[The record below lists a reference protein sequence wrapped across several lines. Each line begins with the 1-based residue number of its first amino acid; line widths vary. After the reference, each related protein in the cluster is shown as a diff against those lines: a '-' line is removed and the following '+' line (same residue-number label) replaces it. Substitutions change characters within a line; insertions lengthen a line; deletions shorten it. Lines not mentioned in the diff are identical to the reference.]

1 MTFATITAPLR
12 AGTACMLLGMSGV
25 LAAQEAA
32 KAPND
37 LAKTAQIFG
46 SRETVRDISLSPSGN
61 KIVYVSAG
69 PGSSEV
75 LTVINL
81 AGDAK
86 PRVITVNNE
95 VQSDLDQCEWA
106 TETRIVCQVSG
117 ISRNDDGILVPYDRM
132 FAIEDD
138 GSNPKV
144 LTVRQSALALQALQF
159 GGDVIALDV
168 AGEPGKV
175 LLTRSYVP
183 ENTSGSRLASAAE
196 GLGID
201 LVDATT
207 GKRDVFETPD
217 KMASRYVADA
227 SGRVR
232 IKKRSLLD
240 GNGILTG
247 KELYFYRAPDSDS
260 WKPFENLTI
269 DGQPAGSFAP
279 VSVDSIRN
287 VAYGFID
294 KDGYGA
300 IAEFPLDGSGAGKI
314 LLARGDVDVDTLLR
328 IGRQRRAVG
337 ASYATEKRAIAYFDP
352 ALAKIAADLG
362 KALPGKPVV
371 NIVGASA
378 DENRLLLIASSDTQ
392 PGMVYLF
399 DKQART
405 LEPLIDVRANLANVP
420 LGKMQ
425 AVTYPAADGTQI
437 PAYLTLPPGSDGKGL
452 PAVVLPH
459 GGPAARDEWGFD
471 WIVQFLTARGYAVLQ
486 PNYRGSAGYGEAW
499 YGRNGFKAWDVA
511 IGDVN
516 DAGRWLVSQG
526 IAQPDKLAVA
536 GWSYGGYA
544 ALQSQVTDP
553 TLFKAV
559 VAIAPVTDLNYLV
572 EDAGAYTTSRLV
584 RDFVGTGDHVNAGSP
599 RRFASRFAAP
609 VALFHGTLD
618 LNVEVRHS
626 RGMEAALKAEGKSVL
641 YREYPDLQHDLG
653 DSAVRAAMLTEI
665 GQFLDAA
672 LGQK

>member
-1 MTFATITAPLR
+1 MTSATFSALLR
-12 AGTACMLLGMSGV
+12 AGTACV
-25 LAAQEAA
+25 LAAAPAA
-32 KAPND
+32 LAAQQTAAAPDD
-37 LAKTAQIFG
+37 LARTAQIFG
-46 SRETVRDISLSPSGN
+46 ARETVRDISLSPSGN

-69 PGSSEV
+69 AGSSEM
-75 LTVINL
+75 LTVIDL

-86 PRVITVNNE
+86 PKVITVNND
-95 VQSDLDQCEWA
+95 VQSDLEQCEWA
-106 TETRIVCQVSG
+106 TETRIVCQVYG
-117 ISRNDDGILVPYDRM
+117 MSRNEDGVLLPYDRL
-132 FAIEDD
+132 FAIDDD
-138 GSNPKV
+138 GTKAKV
-144 LTVRQSALALQALQF
+144 LTVRQSALALEALQF

-175 LLTRSYVP
+175 LLTRNYVP
-183 ENTSGSRLASAAE
+183 ENTTGTRLASEAE
-196 GLGID
+196 GMGVD
-201 LVDATT
+201 LVDATS
-207 GKRDVFETPD
+207 GKHEVYETPD

-227 SGRVR
+227 AGRVR
-232 IKKRSLLD
+232 IKVRSLLD
-240 GNGILTG
+240 GNGLATG
-247 KELYFYRAPDSDS
+247 KTLYFYRTADSDS
-260 WKPFENLTI
+260 WKPFEGLTI
-269 DGQPAGSFAP
+269 DGQPVATFVP
-279 VSVDSIRN
+279 RSVDSQRN
-287 VAYGFID
+287 VAFGFIE
-294 KDGYGA
+294 KDGFSA
-300 IAEFPLDGSGAGKI
+300 IAEFPLDGSGAGKL
-314 LLARGDVDVDTLLR
+314 LLARSDVDVDTLLR

-362 KALPGKPVV
+362 KALPDKPVV

-378 DENRLLLIASSDTQ
+378 DESRLLLIASSDTQ

-399 DKQART
+399 DRKART
-405 LEPLIDVRANLANVP
+405 LEPLIEVRANLADVP

-437 PAYLTLPPGSDGKGL
+437 PAYLTLPPGSEGKGL

-471 WIVQFLTARGYAVLQ
+471 WIVQFLTARGFAVLQ

-516 DAGRWLVSQG
+516 DAGRWLVAQG
-526 IAQPDKLAVA
+526 IAKPDQLAIA

-544 ALQSQVTDP
+544 ALQSQVLDP
-553 TLFKAV
+553 GLFKAV
-559 VAIAPVTDLNYLV
+559 VAIAPVTDLGYLV
-572 EDAGAYTTSRLV
+572 DDARAYTTARLV
-584 RDFVGTGDHVNAGSP
+584 KDQIGTGDHVAAGSP
-599 RRFASRFAAP
+599 RRFAARFAAP

-626 RGMEAALKAEGKSVL
+626 RGMEAALKAAGKSVL

-653 DSAVRAAMLTEI
+653 DSAVRAAMLTDI
-665 GQFLDAA
+665 GQFLDTA
-672 LGQK
+672 LGRK